1 MQMFKKLFKKPSKAE
16 ISETV
21 TSASTIPSPNK
32 STHTNQAEP
41 GQTAP
46 PLQRRVSKHENY
58 ELTKAASTPLLPR
71 TPGKQSLIVA
81 AFDFGT
87 TYSGYAFSFKDSPN
101 DVITNKSWTAG
112 SAKLIS
118 LKTPTSVLLNKD
130 GEFDSF
136 GFDAEDKY
144 SSLAEDE
151 KHHGWRLFRRF
162 KMVLHSQQI
171 WRSATVEDLEGKTF
185 PAKPL
190 FTMSLKYLQQHLL
203 DALSM
208 SKIGTRETDIRYIIT
223 VPAIWGI
230 AAKQF
235 MREAAI
241 EAGIDGARLKL
252 ALEPEA
258 AAVCC
263 EALGHTLAGEKF
275 MVVDIGGGTADI
287 SVNEKQSDGSL
298 KNIHAPSGGPWGG
311 IYVDANFIAFMTEVF
326 GTMAI
331 TALQSKDMYDYFDM
345 IRDFEVKKRKFEFD
359 SQTDIT
365 FRIPVVLKE
374 ISEEQFHQ
382 SLSDRLRS
390 LKYGKRVFTRGRDKL
405 GVDSSIMQ
413 SWFTDPVSKTVDHIS
428 SVLKEKRMK
437 DVGLIVL
444 VGGFAESPY
453 VQQRIKEELPG
464 MKLTVPGE
472 AGLAVLKG
480 AVMFGHK
487 HDIISSRVMDYTYG
501 IHVWAYYDEKIHPAE
516 RKVYQDGA
524 WIVDN
529 LFDIFVRANEDV
541 PVDSK
546 VSHRT
551 IPSSQSSRISIYRTK
566 NREPYF
572 TTDPG
577 CEKLG
582 HIDKNSN
589 RDIPLKEQITKTT
602 FMFGDTELHI
612 WCENVKTGEVETLTL
627 DLSK

>member
-1 MQMFKKLFKKPSKAE
+1 MATGS
-16 ISETV
+16 
-21 TSASTIPSPNK
+21 
-32 STHTNQAEP
+32 
-41 GQTAP
+41 
-46 PLQRRVSKHENY
+46 
-58 ELTKAASTPLLPR
+58 
-71 TPGKQSLIVA
+71 QSLIVA

-101 DVITNKSWTAG
+101 DVKTNKNWTAG
-112 SAKLIS
+112 SGKLIS
-118 LKTPTSVLLNKD
+118 LKTPTSVLLNED
-130 GEFDSF
+130 GEFHSF

-162 KMVLHSQQI
+162 KMVLHNQRIS
-171 WRSATVEDLEGKTF
+171 RSATVEDLERKTF
-185 PAKPL
+185 PAKPI
-190 FTMSLKYLQQHLL
+190 FTMSLKYLLKHLL

-241 EAGIDGARLKL
+241 EAGIDGDRLKL

-263 EALGHTLAGEKF
+263 EALGHTLTGKKF

-287 SVNEKQSDGSL
+287 SVHEKQSDGSL
-298 KNIHAPSGGPWGG
+298 KNIYAPSGGPWGG
-311 IYVDANFIAFMTEVF
+311 IYVDANFIGFMTEVF
-326 GTMAI
+326 GGLAI
-331 TALQSKDMYDYFDM
+331 NTLQSKDMYDYFDM

-359 SQTDIT
+359 SKTDIT

-374 ISEEQFHQ
+374 ISEEQCHQ
-382 SLSDRLRS
+382 SLSDRLAS

-405 GVDSSIMQ
+405 AVDSSIMQ
-413 SWFTDPVSKTVDHIS
+413 SWFTDPVSKTVNHIS
-428 SVLKEKRMK
+428 NVLKEERTK
-437 DVGLIVL
+437 DVGLIIL

-464 MKLTVPGE
+464 KQLIIPGE

-487 HDIISSRVMDYTYG
+487 PDIISSRVMDYTYG
-501 IHVWAYYDEKIHPAE
+501 IGVRTKYDEKKHPAD
-516 RKVYQDGA
+516 RKVYIDGK
-524 WIVDN
+524 WKVTDC
-529 LFDIFVRANEDV
+529 FKIFVRANEEV
-541 PVDSK
+541 QVDSK
-546 VSHRT
+546 VT
-551 IPSSQSSRISIYRTK
+551 QFTTPNCEYNYIKIFRTK
-566 NREPYF
+566 DRDPTF
-572 TTDPG
+572 ITDPG
-577 CEKLG
+577 CEPLG
-582 HIDKNSN
+582 VIEIHSEI
-589 RDIPLKEQITKTT
+589 DIPLEEQKTKTT
-602 FMFGDTELHI
+602 FMFGDTELHVL
-612 WCENVKTGEVETLTL
+612 CEMVKTGKVETLIL